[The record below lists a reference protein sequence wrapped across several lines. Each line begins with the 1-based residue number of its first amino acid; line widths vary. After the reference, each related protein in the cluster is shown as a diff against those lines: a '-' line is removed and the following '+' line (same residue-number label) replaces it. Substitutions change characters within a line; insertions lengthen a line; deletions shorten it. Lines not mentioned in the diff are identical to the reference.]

1 MFLLEF
7 DCICESIIS
16 TLQPKCTLR
25 VCELSFTYAVVKK
38 ELRRLMGGKAHC
50 VTLTNMIPGRNYHRT
65 RTISNYLAATGYVNK
80 VNIALLS
87 LYQSLF
93 VAGSMRAWY
102 KLCYDPCVG
111 RNEKNSFL
119 EGIDFLIWP
128 FLQLLD
134 NNNVLSFFWSKYCS
148 YSKMI
153 LYVENGSYHLCLWLS
168 CNNKREVLPFP
179 WVREVVMHQNSEKNP
194 VLTKT

>member
-134 NNNVLSFFWSKYCS
+134 NNNVLSFFGPS
-148 YSKMI
+148 I
-153 LYVENGSYHLCLWLS
+153 VHI
-168 CNNKREVLPFP
+168 
-179 WVREVVMHQNSEKNP
+179 Q
-194 VLTKT
+194 T